1 MMEMNRHRLVLP
13 TALMAVA
20 SVAVSGCP
28 VSKENAGDSVKSGS
42 IHKIAA
48 LKGAPIKV
56 GSKDFDEQLL
66 LGQVAMVALQAAGAA
81 PVDKTNIQ
89 GSNNVR
95 RALTGGDID
104 LYWEYTGTAWI
115 SYLKNTKPVDDSQK
129 QFDVV
134 AKADA
139 AKGVTWW
146 DRAPA
151 NNTYA
156 LAQTQA
162 TLDKYGVKTLSDYAA
177 LAKKDPAAA
186 SMCVESEFQS
196 RDDGFPGVEKAYG
209 FNLPGKYEH
218 LLDTAVVYTE
228 LSKGGTCNFGEVYT
242 TDGRVA
248 SLKLNVIKD
257 DKKFFPIYN
266 PAISVRTE
274 ATKAHPQLEAL
285 FKPIADKLTTATL
298 SALNKE
304 VSVDGKKPRAV
315 AQEWMRSEGFIK

>member
-1 MMEMNRHRLVLP
+1 MMRSTRLRLVLP
-13 TALMAVA
+13 TSLLVAVG
-20 SVAVSGCP
+20 VAVSGCT
-28 VSKENAGDSVKSGS
+28 VSSAGAGNNVKSGS
-42 IHKIAA
+42 IQKVDS

-66 LGQVAMVALQAAGAA
+66 LGQVAMVALQAAGAS

-89 GSNNVR
+89 GSNNTR
-95 RALTGGDID
+95 LALTGGDID

-115 SYLKNTKPVDDSQK
+115 SYLKNTKPVDDSKK

-196 RDDGFPGVEKAYG
+196 RDDGFPGVKKAYG
-209 FNLPGKYEH
+209 FTLPTTSEH

-248 SLKLNVIKD
+248 SLKLNVIAD

-266 PAISVRTE
+266 PAISIRTDLT
-274 ATKAHPQLEAL
+274 TKYPELEAL
-285 FKPIADKLTTATL
+285 FKPIADKLTTETL
-298 SALNKE
+298 LALNKQ

-315 AQEWMRSEGFIK
+315 AEDWMQSEGFIK

>member
-1 MMEMNRHRLVLP
+1 MKHIRGTRHVLP
-13 TALMAVA
+13 AALLTVVG
-20 SVAVSGCP
+20 VAVSGCT
-28 VSKENAGDSVKSGS
+28 VNNASAGGEVKSGS
-42 IHKIAA
+42 IHKIES
-48 LKGAPIKV
+48 LKGAPVKV

-66 LGQVAMVALQAAGAA
+66 LGQIALVALQAAGAT

-89 GSNNVR
+89 GSNNTR
-95 RALTGGDID
+95 LALTGGDID

-115 SYLKNTKPVDDSQK
+115 SYLKNTKPIDDSQK
-129 QFDVV
+129 QFDAVV
-134 AKADA
+134 KADA
-139 AKGVTWW
+139 AEGVTWW

-186 SMCVESEFQS
+186 SICVESEFQS
-196 RDDGFPGVEKAYG
+196 RDDGFPGVKKAYD
-209 FNLPGKYEH
+209 FTLPTTSEH

-228 LSKGGTCNFGEVYT
+228 LNKGGTCNFGEVYT
-242 TDGRVA
+242 TDGRVS
-248 SLKLNVIKD
+248 SLKLNVVQD

-266 PAISVRTE
+266 PAISARTDVT
-274 ATKAHPQLEAL
+274 TKYPELEAL
-285 FKPIADKLTTATL
+285 FKPIADKLTTETL
-298 SALNKE
+298 LALNKQ

-315 AQEWMRSEGFIK
+315 AEDWMRTQGFIK

>member
-1 MMEMNRHRLVLP
+1 MRINRHRIATL
-13 TALMAVA
+13 TALMVVA
-20 SVAVSGCP
+20 SVAVSSCT
-28 VSKENAGDSVKSGS
+28 VNNDSAGDKVKSGS
-42 IHKIAA
+42 IQKIDA
-48 LKGAPIKV
+48 LKGAKLTV

-66 LGQVAMVALQAAGAA
+66 LGQIAIVALEAAGAA

-89 GSNNVR
+89 GSNNTR
-95 RALTGGDID
+95 LALTGGGID

-115 SYLKNTKPVDDSQK
+115 SYLKNTKPINDSQK
-129 QFDVV
+129 QFDAV

-139 AKGVTWW
+139 AKDVTWW
-146 DRAPA
+146 DRSPA

-162 TLDKYGVKTLSDYAA
+162 TLAKYGVKTLSDYAA
-177 LAKKDPAAA
+177 LAKKNPAAA
-186 SMCVESEFQS
+186 SICIENEFQS

-209 FNLPGKYEH
+209 FNLPSKSQH

-228 LSKGGTCNFGEVYT
+228 LSKGSACNFGEVFT

-248 SLKLNVIKD
+248 SLKLNLLAD

-266 PAISVRTE
+266 PALSLRSDV
-274 ATKAHPQLEAL
+274 AKKYPAMEAL
-285 FKPIADKLTTATL
+285 FKPIADKLTTDALT
-298 SALNKE
+298 ALNKE
-304 VSVDGKKPRAV
+304 VSVDGKKPRAA

>member
-1 MMEMNRHRLVLP
+1 
-13 TALMAVA
+13 MAY
-20 SVAVSGCP
+20 
-28 VSKENAGDSVKSGS
+28 
-42 IHKIAA
+42 IAT
-48 LKGAPIKV
+48 
-56 GSKDFDEQLL
+56 
-66 LGQVAMVALQAAGAA
+66 M
-81 PVDKTNIQ
+81 
-89 GSNNVR
+89 
-95 RALTGGDID
+95 
-104 LYWEYTGTAWI
+104 WEYTGSAWI
-115 SYLKNTKPVDDSQK
+115 SYLKNTKPVDDSKQ

-134 AKADA
+134 AKADVA
-139 AKGVTWW
+139 NGVTWL

-186 SMCVESEFQS
+186 TLCVESEFQS
-196 RDDGFPGVEKAYG
+196 RDDGFPGVEKAYD
-209 FNLPGKYEH
+209 FNLPSKSEH

-266 PAISVRTE
+266 PAISIRTDV
-274 ATKAHPQLEAL
+274 TKAHPDLEAL
-285 FKPIADKLTTATL
+285 FKPIADKLTTSTL
-298 SALNKE
+298 MALNKE
-304 VSVDGKKPRAV
+304 ISVDGKKPRAV
-315 AQEWMRSEGFIK
+315 AEDWMRSEGFIG

>member
-1 MMEMNRHRLVLP
+1 MRINRHRIATL

-20 SVAVSGCP
+20 SVAVSGCT
-28 VSKENAGDSVKSGS
+28 VSKDSAGDKVKSGS
-42 IHKIAA
+42 IQKIDA
-48 LKGAPIKV
+48 LKGAKLTV

-66 LGQVAMVALQAAGAA
+66 LGQIAIVALEAAGAT

-89 GSNNVR
+89 GSNNTR
-95 RALTGGDID
+95 LALTGGAVD

-115 SYLKNTKPVDDSQK
+115 SYLKKTEPVKDSQK
-129 QFDVV
+129 QYDAV
-134 AKADA
+134 AKADV

-146 DRAPA
+146 DRSPA

-162 TLDKYGVKTLSDYAA
+162 TLAKYGVKTLSDYAA
-177 LAKKDPAAA
+177 LAKKNPAAA
-186 SMCVESEFQS
+186 SICIENEFQS

-209 FNLPGKYEH
+209 FNLPSKSQH

-228 LSKGGTCNFGEVYT
+228 LSKGSACNFGEVFT

-248 SLKLNVIKD
+248 SLKLNVLAD

-266 PAISVRTE
+266 PALSLRSDV
-274 ATKAHPQLEAL
+274 AKKYPAMEAL
-285 FKPIADKLTTATL
+285 FKPIADKLTTDALT
-298 SALNKE
+298 ALNKE

>member
-1 MMEMNRHRLVLP
+1 MRTSLHRLVPL
-13 TALMAVA
+13 TAVLTLAG
-20 SVAVSGCP
+20 VAVSGCT
-28 VSKENAGDSVKSGS
+28 VSKAGGGAEVKSGS
-42 IHKIAA
+42 IQKIDA
-48 LKGAPIKV
+48 LKGATVKV
-56 GSKDFDEQLL
+56 GSKDFDEQLF
-66 LGQVAMVALQAAGAA
+66 LGQVAMVALEAAGAK

-89 GSNNVR
+89 GSNNTR
-95 RALTGGDID
+95 LALTGGAID

-115 SYLKNTKPVDDSQK
+115 SYLKQTKPIADSQK
-129 QFDVV
+129 QYDAVV
-134 AKADA
+134 QADA

-156 LAQTQA
+156 RAQTQT
-162 TLDKYGVKTLSDYAA
+162 TLAKYGVKTLSDYAA

-196 RDDGFPGVEKAYG
+196 RDDGFPGVKKAYG
-209 FNLPGKYEH
+209 FSLASGSEH

-228 LSKGGTCNFGEVYT
+228 LGKGGTCNFGEVFT

-248 SLKLNVIKD
+248 SLKLNVVQD

-266 PAISVRTE
+266 PALSVRSDI
-274 ATKAHPQLEAL
+274 AKRYPGLEAL
-285 FKPIADKLTTATL
+285 FKPIADKLTTETL

-315 AQEWMRSEGFIK
+315 AEEWMRTEGFIK

>member
-1 MMEMNRHRLVLP
+1 MRINRHRIATL

-20 SVAVSGCP
+20 SVAVSSCT
-28 VSKENAGDSVKSGS
+28 VSNDSAGDKVKSGS
-42 IHKIAA
+42 IQKIDA
-48 LKGAPIKV
+48 LKGAKLTV

-66 LGQVAMVALQAAGAA
+66 LGQIAIVALEAAGAA

-89 GSNNVR
+89 GSNNTR
-95 RALTGGDID
+95 LALTGGGID

-115 SYLKNTKPVDDSQK
+115 SYLKNTKPINDSQK
-129 QFDVV
+129 QFDAV

-139 AKGVTWW
+139 AKDVTWW
-146 DRAPA
+146 DRSPA

-162 TLDKYGVKTLSDYAA
+162 TLAKYGVKTLSDYAA
-177 LAKKDPAAA
+177 LAKKNPAAA
-186 SMCVESEFQS
+186 SICIENEFQS

-209 FNLPGKYEH
+209 FNLPSKSQH

-228 LSKGGTCNFGEVYT
+228 LSKGSACNFGEVFT

-248 SLKLNVIKD
+248 SLKLNLLAD

-266 PAISVRTE
+266 PALSLRSDV
-274 ATKAHPQLEAL
+274 AKKYPAMEAL
-285 FKPIADKLTTATL
+285 FKPIADKLTTDALT
-298 SALNKE
+298 ALNKE
-304 VSVDGKKPRAV
+304 VSVDGKKPRAA

>member
-1 MMEMNRHRLVLP
+1 MNLHRLAPL
-13 TALMAVA
+13 TAIMAVA
-20 SVAVSGCP
+20 SVAVSGCT
-28 VSKENAGDSVKSGS
+28 VSKNSAGDSVKSGS
-42 IHKIAA
+42 IQKVDA
-48 LKGAPIKV
+48 LKGAKLKV
-56 GSKDFDEQLL
+56 GSKEFDEQLL
-66 LGQVAMVALQAAGAA
+66 VGQIAMVALQAAGAA

-89 GSNNVR
+89 GSNNTR
-95 RALTGGDID
+95 LALTGGAID

-115 SYLKNTKPVDDSQK
+115 SYLKKTKPIDDSQK
-129 QFDVV
+129 QFDAVV
-134 AKADA
+134 TADA
-139 AKGVTWW
+139 ANKVTWF

-151 NNTYA
+151 DNTYA
-156 LAQTQA
+156 LAQTKA
-162 TLDKYGVKTLSDYAA
+162 TLDKYGVKTLSDYAS
-177 LAKKDPAAA
+177 LAKKNPAAA

-209 FNLPGKYEH
+209 FNLPSKSEH

-228 LSKGGTCNFGEVYT
+228 LNKGGTCNFGEVFT

-248 SLKLNVIKD
+248 SLKLNVIQD

-285 FKPIADKLTTATL
+285 FKPIADKLTTSTL
-298 SALNKE
+298 LALNKE

-315 AQEWMRSEGFIK
+315 AEEWMRSEGFIK

>member
-1 MMEMNRHRLVLP
+1 MRTNLNRLLPLTAVL
-13 TALMAVA
+13 AV
-20 SVAVSGCP
+20 SGMAVSGCT
-28 VSKENAGDSVKSGS
+28 VSKESVGEGVKAGS
-42 IHKIAA
+42 IQKVDA
-48 LKGAPIKV
+48 LKDAPIKV

-66 LGQVAMVALQAAGAA
+66 LGQVAMVTLEAAGAK

-89 GSNNVR
+89 GSNNTR
-95 RALTGGDID
+95 LALTGGAVD
-104 LYWEYTGTAWI
+104 LYWEYTGTGWI
-115 SYLKNTKPVDDSQK
+115 SYLKQTKPIQDPQK
-129 QFDVV
+129 QYDAVV
-134 AKADA
+134 AADA

-156 LAQTQA
+156 LAQTKA

-186 SMCVESEFQS
+186 SMCLESEFQS

-209 FNLPGKYEH
+209 FQLPSKSQH

-228 LSKGGTCNFGEVYT
+228 LSKGGTCNFGEVFT

-248 SLKLNVIKD
+248 SLKLNVVED
-257 DKKFFPIYN
+257 DKKFFPNYN
-266 PAISVRTE
+266 PALSVRSDI
-274 ATKAHPQLEAL
+274 AKKYPGLEAL
-285 FKPIADKLTTATL
+285 FKPVADKLTTDKL
-298 SALNKE
+298 LALNKE

-315 AQEWMRSEGFIK
+315 AEAWMKSEGFIK

>member
-1 MMEMNRHRLVLP
+1 MRTNLHRLAPL
-13 TALMAVA
+13 TAILAA
-20 SVAVSGCP
+20 TSVAVTGCT
-28 VSKENAGDSVKSGS
+28 VSKANGTDSVKSGS
-42 IHKIAA
+42 IQKIDT
-48 LKGAPIKV
+48 LKGATVKV
-56 GSKDFDEQLL
+56 GSKDFDEQLV
-66 LGQVAMVALQAAGAA
+66 LGQVAMVALEAAGAK

-89 GSNNVR
+89 GSNNTR
-95 RALTGGDID
+95 LALTGGAID

-115 SYLKNTKPVDDSQK
+115 SYLKQTKPIEESQK
-129 QFDVV
+129 QFEAVV
-134 AKADA
+134 QADA

-162 TLDKYGVKTLSDYAA
+162 TQAKYGVKTLSDYAA

-186 SMCVESEFQS
+186 SLCVESEFQS
-196 RDDGFPGVEKAYG
+196 RDDGFPGVKKAYG
-209 FNLPGKYEH
+209 FSLASSSEH

-228 LSKGGTCNFGEVYT
+228 LAKGGTCNFGEVFT

-248 SLKLNVIKD
+248 SLKLNVVRD

-266 PAISVRTE
+266 PALSVRSE
-274 ATKAHPQLEAL
+274 VAKKYPGLETL
-285 FKPIADKLTTATL
+285 FRPISDKLTTATL
-298 SALNKE
+298 LSLNKE

-315 AQEWMRSEGFIK
+315 AEEWMRTEGFIK

>member
-1 MMEMNRHRLVLP
+1 MRINRHRIATL

-20 SVAVSGCP
+20 SVAVSGCT
-28 VSKENAGDSVKSGS
+28 VSKDSAGDKVKSGS
-42 IHKIAA
+42 IQKIDA
-48 LKGAPIKV
+48 LKGAKLTV

-66 LGQVAMVALQAAGAA
+66 LGQIAIVALEAAGAT

-89 GSNNVR
+89 GSNNTR
-95 RALTGGDID
+95 LALTGGAVD

-115 SYLKNTKPVDDSQK
+115 SYLKKTEPIKDSQK
-129 QFDVV
+129 QYDAV

-146 DRAPA
+146 DRSPA

-162 TLDKYGVKTLSDYAA
+162 TLAKYGVKTLSDYAA
-177 LAKKDPAAA
+177 LAKKNPAAA
-186 SMCVESEFQS
+186 SICIENEFQS
-196 RDDGFPGVEKAYG
+196 RDDGFPGVEKTYG
-209 FNLPGKYEH
+209 FNLPSKSQH

-228 LSKGGTCNFGEVYT
+228 LSKGSACNFGEVFT

-248 SLKLNVIKD
+248 SLKLNVLAD

-266 PAISVRTE
+266 PALSLRSDV
-274 ATKAHPQLEAL
+274 AKKYPAMEAL
-285 FKPIADKLTTATL
+285 FKPIADKLTTDALT
-298 SALNKE
+298 ALNKE

>member
-1 MMEMNRHRLVLP
+1 MRLNRYRLAPL
-13 TALMAVA
+13 TAVMAVA
-20 SVAVSGCP
+20 GVAVSGCT
-28 VSKENAGDSVKSGS
+28 VSKDNAADSVKSGS
-42 IHKIAA
+42 IQKVDA
-48 LKGAPIKV
+48 LKDAKLRV

-66 LGQVAMVALQAAGAA
+66 VGQVAMVALQAAGAA

-89 GSNNVR
+89 GSNNTR
-95 RALTGGDID
+95 LALTGGSID

-115 SYLKNTKPVDDSQK
+115 SYLKQTKPIQDSKEQY
-129 QFDVV
+129 DAVV
-134 AKADA
+134 KADA

-162 TLDKYGVKTLSDYAA
+162 TADKYGVKTLSDYAA

-186 SMCVESEFQS
+186 TICLESEFQS
-196 RDDGFPGVEKAYG
+196 RDDGLPGVEKAYG
-209 FNLPGKYEH
+209 FKLPSKSAH

-228 LSKGGTCNFGEVYT
+228 LSKGGTCNFGEVFT

-248 SLKLNVIKD
+248 SLKLNVIAD

-266 PAISVRTE
+266 PAISVRTDV
-274 ATKAHPQLEAL
+274 AKKYPALEAL
-285 FKPIADKLTTATL
+285 FKPIADKLTTETL
-298 SALNKE
+298 LALNKE

-315 AQEWMRSEGFIK
+315 AEGWMRSEGFIK

>member
-1 MMEMNRHRLVLP
+1 MRTNHSRLLPLTAVL
-13 TALMAVA
+13 AVA
-20 SVAVSGCP
+20 GMAVSGCT
-28 VSKENAGDSVKSGS
+28 VSKESVGEGVKAGS
-42 IHKIAA
+42 IQKVDA
-48 LKGAPIKV
+48 LKDAPIKV

-66 LGQVAMVALQAAGAA
+66 LGQVAMVTLEAAGAK

-89 GSNNVR
+89 GSNNTR
-95 RALTGGDID
+95 LALTGGAVD
-104 LYWEYTGTAWI
+104 LYWEYTGTGWI
-115 SYLKNTKPVDDSQK
+115 SYLKQTKPIQDPQK
-129 QFDVV
+129 QYDAVV
-134 AKADA
+134 AADA

-156 LAQTQA
+156 LAQTKA

-186 SMCVESEFQS
+186 SMCLESEFQS

-209 FNLPGKYEH
+209 FKLPSKSQH

-228 LSKGGTCNFGEVYT
+228 LSKGGTCNFGEVFT

-248 SLKLNVIKD
+248 SLKLNVVED
-257 DKKFFPIYN
+257 DKKFFPNYN
-266 PAISVRTE
+266 PALSVRSDI
-274 ATKAHPQLEAL
+274 AKKYPSLEAL
-285 FKPIADKLTTATL
+285 FKPVADKLTTEKL
-298 SALNKE
+298 LALNKE

-315 AQEWMRSEGFIK
+315 AEAWMKSEGFIK

>member
-1 MMEMNRHRLVLP
+1 MRINRHRIALL
-13 TALMAVA
+13 TALIAVVGIA
-20 SVAVSGCP
+20 LSGCP
-28 VSKENAGDSVKSGS
+28 VSKDSSGNNVKGGS
-42 IHKIAA
+42 IQKIDA
-48 LKGAPIKV
+48 LNGAKIKV
-56 GSKDFDEQLL
+56 GSKEFDEQLL
-66 LGQVAMVALQAAGAA
+66 LGQVAIVALQAAGTD

-89 GSNNVR
+89 GSNNTR

-104 LYWEYTGTAWI
+104 LYWDYTGTAWI
-115 SYLKNTKPVDDSQK
+115 SYLKNTKPIDDPQK
-129 QFDVV
+129 QFDAVV
-134 AKADA
+134 KADA
-139 AKGVTWW
+139 KNGITWW

-162 TLDKYGVKTLSDYAA
+162 TLAKYGVKTLSDYAA
-177 LAKKDPAAA
+177 LAKKNPAAA
-186 SMCVESEFQS
+186 SICAESEFKS

-228 LSKGGTCNFGEVYT
+228 LNKGGTCNFGEVYE

-248 SLKLNVIKD
+248 SLKLNLLQD
-257 DKKFFPIYN
+257 DKAFFPNYN
-266 PAISVRTE
+266 PAISLRSGV
-274 ATKAHPQLEAL
+274 AKKYPGLEAL

>member
-1 MMEMNRHRLVLP
+1 
-13 TALMAVA
+13 
-20 SVAVSGCP
+20 VAVTGCT
-28 VSKENAGDSVKSGS
+28 VSKTSGTDSVKSGS
-42 IHKIAA
+42 IQKIGA
-48 LKGAPIKV
+48 LKGASLKV
-56 GSKDFDEQLL
+56 GSKDFDEQLV
-66 LGQVAMVALQAAGAA
+66 LGQVAMVALEAAGAK

-89 GSNNVR
+89 GSNNTR
-95 RALTGGDID
+95 LALTGGAID

-115 SYLKNTKPVDDSQK
+115 SYLKKTKPIADSQK
-129 QFDVV
+129 QYDAVV
-134 AKADA
+134 QADA

-162 TLDKYGVKTLSDYAA
+162 TLAKYGVKTLSDYAA
-177 LAKKDPAAA
+177 LAKKNPTAA

-196 RDDGFPGVEKAYG
+196 RDDGFPGVEKAYA
-209 FNLPGKYEH
+209 FNLPSQSEH

-228 LSKGGTCNFGEVYT
+228 LSKGGTCNFGEVFT

-248 SLKLNVIKD
+248 SLKLNVVQD

-266 PAISVRTE
+266 PALSVRTDV
-274 ATKAHPQLEAL
+274 AKKYPGLESL
-285 FKPIADKLTTATL
+285 FKPIADKLTTDTL
-298 SALNKE
+298 LALNKE

-315 AQEWMRSEGFIK
+315 AEEWMRTEGFIK

>member
-1 MMEMNRHRLVLP
+1 MRINRHRIATL

-20 SVAVSGCP
+20 SVAVSGCT
-28 VSKENAGDSVKSGS
+28 VSKDSAGDKVKSGS
-42 IHKIAA
+42 IQKIDA
-48 LKGAPIKV
+48 LKGAKLTV

-66 LGQVAMVALQAAGAA
+66 LGQIAIVALEAAGAT

-89 GSNNVR
+89 GSNNTR
-95 RALTGGDID
+95 LALTGGAVD

-115 SYLKNTKPVDDSQK
+115 SYLKKTEPIKDSQK
-129 QFDVV
+129 QYDAV
-134 AKADA
+134 AKADV

-146 DRAPA
+146 DRSPA

-162 TLDKYGVKTLSDYAA
+162 TLAKYGVKTLSDYAA
-177 LAKKDPAAA
+177 LAKKNPAAA
-186 SMCVESEFQS
+186 SICIENEFQS

-209 FNLPGKYEH
+209 FNLPSKSQH

-228 LSKGGTCNFGEVYT
+228 LSKGSACNFGEVFT

-248 SLKLNVIKD
+248 SLKLNVLAD

-266 PAISVRTE
+266 PALSLRSDV
-274 ATKAHPQLEAL
+274 AKKYPAMEAL
-285 FKPIADKLTTATL
+285 FKPIADKLTTDALT
-298 SALNKE
+298 ALNKE

>member
-1 MMEMNRHRLVLP
+1 MNRYRLAPL

-28 VSKENAGDSVKSGS
+28 VSKDSAGDNVKSGS
-42 IHKIAA
+42 IQKVDA
-48 LKGAPIKV
+48 LNGAKLTV

-66 LGQVAMVALQAAGAA
+66 LGQVAIVALQAAGAT

-104 LYWEYTGTAWI
+104 LYWDYTGTAWI
-115 SYLKNTKPVDDSQK
+115 SYLKNTKPIDDSQK
-129 QFDVV
+129 QFDAVV
-134 AKADA
+134 KADA
-139 AKGVTWW
+139 AKDVTWW

-162 TLDKYGVKTLSDYAA
+162 TLAKYGVKTLSDYAA
-177 LAKKDPAAA
+177 LAKKNPAAA
-186 SMCVESEFQS
+186 SICAESEFQS
-196 RDDGFPGVEKAYG
+196 RDDGFPGVEKTYG

-228 LSKGGTCNFGEVYT
+228 LNKGGTCNFGEVYE
-242 TDGRVA
+242 TDGRVP
-248 SLKLNVIKD
+248 SLKLNVLQD
-257 DKKFFPIYN
+257 DKQFFPIYN
-266 PAISVRTE
+266 PAISIRSDV
-274 ATKAHPQLEAL
+274 AKKYPQLEAL